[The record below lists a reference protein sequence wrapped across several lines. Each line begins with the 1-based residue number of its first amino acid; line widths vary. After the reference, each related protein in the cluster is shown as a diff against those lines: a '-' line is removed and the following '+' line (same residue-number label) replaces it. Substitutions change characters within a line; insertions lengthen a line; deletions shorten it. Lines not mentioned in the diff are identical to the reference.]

1 MYKKVLIL
9 KKDNYFS
16 LNERNSFMLFESTSA
31 QVFVTLKLTNEFKF
45 QTKTVLIS
53 FDHVSQTIA
62 DIQNCN
68 RVIFSS
74 TAYNRQQ
81 NLFFVNSIHLE
92 QRSLKIQF

>member
-1 MYKKVLIL
+1 
-9 KKDNYFS
+9 
-16 LNERNSFMLFESTSA
+16 MLFESTSA

-68 RVIFSS
+68 RVISSS